1 MLNIYRRVYEIQYK
15 STCSCTRR
23 LTHRSIKKKS
33 LRRFSTGVCRK
44 FKLASRSF
52 IWTHLP
58 RAVIWDLLGRL
69 MQTCLLFLW
78 TRSGRGSHG
87 AHNKSF
93 LLNSCGAES
102 TGTLCQDVLN
112 SSLQTVF
119 VLLLFSLAL
128 LFPAFPV
135 LRNTRHRRHRW
146 AFQALDC
153 PPKPV

>member
-1 MLNIYRRVYEIQYK
+1 MLNIYRRVHEIQYK
-15 STCSCTRR
+15 SRSSCTRW
-23 LTHRSIKKKS
+23 LTHWRIKKKS
-33 LRRFSTGVCRK
+33 LRRLSAGVCRN
-44 FKLASRSF
+44 FKLASRNF

-58 RAVIWDLLGRL
+58 RALIWDLLGRL
-69 MQTCLLFLW
+69 IQMCLLFLW
-78 TRSGRGSHG
+78 TWSGRCSRGT
-87 AHNKSF
+87 HNKSF

-128 LFPAFPV
+128 TFPAFPV